1 MKELL
6 ISAGVALVLT
16 TGFASAESQLGVDQ
30 TVYAPQSTISETTF
44 DVGSSFDGN
53 LGFEKSTLPS
63 VDDNRDAGF
72 SGPR

>member
-1 MKELL
+1 MKDLL

-16 TGFASAESQLGVDQ
+16 TGFASAESQLGVDH
-30 TVYAPQSTISETTF
+30 TVYAPQSSVVGATV

-53 LGFEKSTLPS
+53 SNFEKSALPS
-63 VDDNRDAGF
+63 VEDGSNTGF